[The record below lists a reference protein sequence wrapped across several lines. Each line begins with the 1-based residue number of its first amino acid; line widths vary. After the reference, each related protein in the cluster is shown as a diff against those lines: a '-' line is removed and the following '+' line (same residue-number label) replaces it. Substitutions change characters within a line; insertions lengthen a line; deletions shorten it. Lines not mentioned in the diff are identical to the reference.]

1 MFFNNRKFYTFFDIK
16 YHIRYT
22 PIAFVIITAVFSIFI
37 TFLVLN
43 FEKENAVKLY
53 IKEDNFHNQN
63 ILDKY
68 IKNIEKKSNASLEE
82 ERIILNKHMNEIN
95 GLFKYS
101 KNKISLQEFKDI
113 LLKIEKNYN
122 IEFILLNANNYILYG
137 QNIIANIRILNNTK
151 AKVLTFKQYIS
162 SNIQFNKQNRFIF
175 FLKNN
180 KDKLRLNYFHQI
192 NNTSWRLGAFIRVAN
207 MQVATKSH
215 ILKSIFSQ
223 SSKYNK
229 RYLWF
234 YDYGNSYVYNYYNK
248 NNKTSIYEI
257 LKKDTLNLTNKI
269 LKKYKN
275 QDKLKSE
282 QGIINFAKYK
292 FLVSIKSN
300 AFSTEI
306 NELKYEYN
314 SKLSMFII
322 FIFLIATFLILASIV
337 FAKFITTIFLQYN
350 KRLKHKTNLY
360 KKLKNR
366 YELAIIASDYGLWD
380 IDLETNKIFFSK
392 KWLEMFAYQ
401 SKNITTLEDW
411 LSLIHQKDQSDVRKK
426 LTAHLENKTK
436 HFISEFRIKNR
447 FGIYK
452 WVLIRGKVFT
462 NKSNNSKRMIMMS
475 IDIQQNKQLSRDLKN
490 VDLLVEYG
498 KIIIFKWRND
508 EDLTVTYVS
517 KSINTYGYCIK
528 DFESQKIAY
537 FDFIHKNDVFK
548 IKKKIKTAI
557 SERLNFFTIRHR
569 IINSKGKIKWVFN
582 RTILLRDDLDNVTH
596 LYGYISDITRIKIY
610 EQELEN
616 KIENEVEKN
625 IQKDKLL
632 AHQNKL
638 ASMGEILGNIAHQWR
653 QPLNNVSLL
662 IYFLRDNYNNFTQ
675 DKLKETIQ
683 SALLQIEYMSDTIDD
698 FRNYYLPIKE
708 KISFNIENAITIS
721 SKIVSSRFANTN
733 MQLEIFGVDI
743 KIINYKNEF
752 QQVIVNIFNNA
763 SDIALVKNKIQKFE
777 AKITITLKRKHDF
790 AQIII
795 ENNCGSAEQEVL
807 DKMFEP
813 YFTTK
818 FENQG
823 TGIGLYMA
831 KTIIEKNMNGHIT
844 ASNTAN
850 GVKFNILLP
859 L

>member
-1 MFFNNRKFYTFFDIK
+1 MFFNKRKFYTFFDIK

-22 PIAFVIITAVFSIFI
+22 PIIFVLVTAVFSIFI

-43 FEKENAVKLY
+43 FEKENAIKLH
-53 IKEDNFHNQN
+53 IKEDNFHSQN
-63 ILDKY
+63 ILEKY
-68 IKNIEKKSNASLEE
+68 INNIEKKSNASLDED
-82 ERIILNKHMNEIN
+82 RIILNKHMNEIN

-101 KNKISLQEFKDI
+101 KSKISLQELKKI
-113 LLKIEKNYN
+113 LFKIEKKYN
-122 IEFILLNANNYILYG
+122 TEFILLNANNHILYG
-137 QNIIANIRILNNTK
+137 QNIINNIRILNNTK
-151 AKVLTFKQYIS
+151 AKVVTFKQYIS
-162 SNIQFNKQNRFIF
+162 SNIQFSKQNRFIF

-180 KDKLRLNYFHQI
+180 KNKLRLNYFHQI

-207 MQVATKSH
+207 MKTATKSH

-223 SSKYNK
+223 SSKYDK

-234 YDYGNSYVYNYYNK
+234 YDYENSSVYNYYN
-248 NNKTSIYEI
+248 NNKNISIYKIFKNDPLNFTNNI
-257 LKKDTLNLTNKI
+257 LRE
-269 LKKYKN
+269 YKN
-275 QDKLKSE
+275 QDKLKTK

-300 AFSTEI
+300 AFSEKI
-306 NELKYEYN
+306 NELKFEYN

-322 FIFLIATFLILASIV
+322 FIFLMATFLILASII

-360 KKLKNR
+360 KKLKDR

-380 IDLETNKIFFSK
+380 IDLESNKIFFSK

-401 SKNITTLEDW
+401 GINITTLEDW
-411 LSLIHQKDQSDVRKK
+411 LCLIHQKDQSDVRKK
-426 LTAHLENKTK
+426 LTAHLENRTE
-436 HFISEFRIKNR
+436 HFISEFRIKNS
-447 FGIYK
+447 FGVYK

-462 NKSNNSKRMIMMS
+462 NKSNNAKRMIMMS

-508 EDLTVTYVS
+508 ESLTVTYVS

-528 DFESQKIAY
+528 DFESHKIAY
-537 FDFIHKNDVFK
+537 FDFIHENDVFK
-548 IKKKIKTAI
+548 VKKKIKTAI
-557 SERLNFFTIRHR
+557 SEKLNFFTIRHR
-569 IINSKGKIKWVFN
+569 IVNSKGKIKWVFN

-616 KIENEVEKN
+616 KIKNEVEKN

-662 IYFLRDNYNNFTQ
+662 IYFLRDNYNNFTK
-675 DKLKETIQ
+675 DKLNETIQ

-708 KISFNIENAITIS
+708 KISFSIKNAIIIS
-721 SKIVSSRFANTN
+721 SKIVASRFSHTN
-733 MQLEIFGVDI
+733 MQLEILGLDTN
-743 KIINYKNEF
+743 IINYKNEF

-763 SDIALVKNKIQKFE
+763 SDIALVKKKVKDFE
-777 AKITITLKRKHDF
+777 AKIIIKLNKKHDF
-790 AQIII
+790 IEINII
-795 ENNCGSAEQEVL
+795 NNCGEASQEVL
-807 DKMFEP
+807 NKMFEP

-823 TGIGLYMA
+823 TGIGLYMS
-831 KTIIEKNMNGHIT
+831 KTIIEKNMKGHIT
-844 ASNTAN
+844 ACNTTD